1 MADTPFLF
9 VSVGLLVN
17 LCKGNILNNFRLPP
31 IFMFAESFNFSYF
44 CPNSRNLV

>member
-1 MADTPFLF
+1 MINVYLLLD
-9 VSVGLLVN
+9 SVGLPVN